1 MKKDRTVTLIELC
14 VDRAGFRRG
23 AKVMAFVIAWGRA
36 REALGRSP
44 YVEEYADYW
53 KQPHR
58 SAWREME
65 YFKQAFPEFD
75 RPDPLL
81 DAMAD
86 ATAAGAID
94 TGALS
99 LA

>member
-1 MKKDRTVTLIELC
+1 MTLIELC
-14 VDRAGFRRG
+14 VERVGFRRG

-36 REALGRSP
+36 KEALGHVP
-44 YVEEYADYW
+44 GVEEYADYW
-53 KQPHR
+53 KVNHR
-58 SAWREME
+58 TAWREIALFRE
-65 YFKQAFPEFD
+65 AFPELE

-81 DAMAD
+81 DAMAS
-86 ATAAGAID
+86 AAAAGTID